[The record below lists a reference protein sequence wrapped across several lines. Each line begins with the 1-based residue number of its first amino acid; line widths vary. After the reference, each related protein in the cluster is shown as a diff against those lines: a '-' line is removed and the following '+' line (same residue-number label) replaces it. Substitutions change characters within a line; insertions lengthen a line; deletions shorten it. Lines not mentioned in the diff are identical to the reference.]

1 MQNFSGTLN
10 LDTRRMLANYLAEN
24 FQDADSVDWISV
36 ARKPKF
42 AGHSAV
48 SLRYI
53 FFKQLYRDTKLM
65 HDPRKVTLDDVAA
78 YTNKTLKRQQD
89 VIEYFE
95 KNIKKQGL
103 GNFKLYNS

>member
-1 MQNFSGTLN
+1 
-10 LDTRRMLANYLAEN
+10 MLANYLAEN

-53 FFKQLYRDTKLM
+53 FFKQLYRDTKQM
-65 HDPRKVTLDDVAA
+65 HDARKVTLDDVAA
-78 YTNKTLKRQQD
+78 YTNGKYKDGKCRRVDHKTLKRQQD

-95 KNIKKQGL
+95 KNIKKQGM
-103 GNFKLYNS
+103 GNFKLFNS